1 MIYVKNSLLFLY
13 YGMLCFLMLTNHL
26 LFVKT
31 TFFYF
36 FPVMMLYYIIMLHS
50 KVHMMYMYYV
60 MEKRF
65 TRWKQL
71 WQFFFH
77 MALFLQTD
85 VLYISL
91 AGLLYMFLYK
101 ELYFLLHFAEAR
113 LAKIEESIDEK
124 MPQFR
129 IAHLH
134 LNVFKEDMD
143 NRFHESCFN
152 SNRLYLLET
161 TTDSRETQLG
171 ISNYRDI
178 RRKKNK
184 PREMNDR
191 EKIMYNA
198 ASNRTMFVS
207 DRNYFLF
214 YPIAII
220 FFLLLFT
227 VVGSNSMLHSYI
239 FVSLIVGDV
248 GTYMSMDPRYHDV
261 YVDVHYAVVSL
272 IFAQLNYRQQ

>member
-1 MIYVKNSLLFLY
+1 MLIYVKNSLLFLY

-36 FPVMMLYYIIMLHS
+36 FPIMMLYYTVMLHS
-50 KVHMMYMYYV
+50 KVYMIYLYYV

-65 TRWKQL
+65 VRWKQL
-71 WQFFFH
+71 WQLFFH
-77 MALFLQTD
+77 ISLFLQTD

-91 AGLLYMFLYK
+91 AVLVYVFLYK
-101 ELYFLLHFAEAR
+101 ELYFIVHFAEER

-134 LNVFKEDMD
+134 LNVFQEDME

-152 SNRLYLLET
+152 SNRLYLLEST
-161 TTDSRETQLG
+161 TSSRETQLG

-178 RRKKNK
+178 RKSKNK
-184 PREMNDR
+184 PREMNDK
-191 EKIMYNA
+191 EKIMYKA
-198 ASNRTMFVS
+198 ASNRTLFVS
-207 DRNYFLF
+207 ERNYFIF
-214 YPIAII
+214 YPIAIV

-227 VVGSNSMLHSYI
+227 LVGSSSMLRSYI
-239 FVSLIVGDV
+239 FVSLIVGDISS
-248 GTYMSMDPRYHDV
+248 YMVMDPQYHDV

-272 IFAQLNYRQQ
+272 IFAQLNYR